1 MTKDA
6 WPYLFFSFFS
16 PSIKMQLFLRGQ
28 NTHTLEVTG
37 EETVGQ
43 IKVKLVPV

>member
-6 WPYLFFSFFS
+6 WPYLFFVS